1 MEVISTD
8 AVTQKMTF
16 NGGNA
21 KTGGFFTTFTGIK
34 INPIDPDVESINIK
48 DIARALSN
56 CCRFGGHV
64 RKFYSIA
71 QHSVIVSHLCDPED
85 AMDALLHDASEAY
98 LGDMVRPLKYS
109 DSMFMFR
116 EAEENMEK
124 TIAKKFG
131 LRHPMPPSVKR
142 ADDIAV
148 VAEALYLF
156 VPQPQWALDTFEKR
170 PHEFRLTGTW
180 SPDIAQAQFMKR
192 FLELSGYIKEI
203 NEENESN

>member
-1 MEVISTD
+1 METISQD
-8 AVTQKMTF
+8 LVTQKMTF
-16 NGGNA
+16 NGGSA
-21 KTGGFFTTFTGIK
+21 KEGGFFTTFTGIR
-34 INPIDPDVESINIK
+34 INPINPDINAINIT

-71 QHSVIVSHLCDPED
+71 QHSVIVSNLCDPED
-85 AMDALLHDASEAY
+85 ALEGLLHDASEAY

-109 DSMFMFR
+109 DSMIAFR
-116 EAEENMEK
+116 EAEDIMEGV
-124 TIAKKFG
+124 IAARFN
-131 LRHPMPPSVKR
+131 LRHPMPTSVKR

-156 VPQPQWALDTFEKR
+156 EPQPQWALDTFEKR

-180 SPDIAQAQFMKR
+180 PPDIARGYFMKR
-192 FLELSGYIKEI
+192 FLELTGYIKES
-203 NEENESN
+203 NEKI